1 MKILALEEEIEGA
14 TPEEFHPY
22 LQAEAR
28 QVWSLVQSGVV
39 REIYFRQDRSSS
51 VLILECESVAEASRV
66 LSTLPLVQNSLIR
79 FELIPVRPY
88 PGFSRLF
95 KEP

>member
-1 MKILALEEEIEGA
+1 MKIFALEEEIEGVA
-14 TPEEFHPY
+14 PDEFHPY

-28 QVWSLVQSGVV
+28 QVWSLVQSGVL

-51 VLILECESVAEASRV
+51 VLVLECDSVAEAGRV
-66 LSTLPLVQNSLIR
+66 LNTLPLVQNSLIR
-79 FELIPVRPY
+79 FELIPVKPY

-95 KEP
+95 KER